1 MSIWAKCRQSWGEC
15 KQETWVILRDE
26 GGDDGNFFGGGAL
39 FRAVPEAYGGSQV
52 RGRIGATAA
61 DLRHSHNAGSKLSL
75 QPIPQIREAPNP

>member
-1 MSIWAKCRQSWGEC
+1 MSIWGQSWGEC

-26 GGDDGNFFGGGAL
+26 GGDDGNFLGGGAL

-75 QPIPQIREAPNP
+75 QPVPQIREAPDP